1 MLHLSSYSLLFAP
14 KYRVLRYALLSITLF
29 IFSYSEIAYH
39 YSQVEMLPF
48 MALVM
53 NGLLCK
59 LIPSVLMIVF
69 ILPLLLKQR
78 YMTFWIYI
86 LSLIF
91 VFLWLEDVVVEAWI
105 CGYFNL
111 RPWNEKVHLIF
122 IFMDILSQSG
132 LWFMVILG
140 ILMGPMMKYWI
151 RENEVKQQVLASG
164 LQMETETMKEQVS
177 PSLLCS
183 TLRVCGESAEVAP
196 QETSDTLMRL
206 SRLLRYQ
213 LYDCRQ
219 KEVWLDSEI
228 KFLKEYLSILKY
240 NAGCAN
246 YNLSVMGQ
254 TMGVSIPSLLFVPF
268 LQSEEAPDKNAFVDI
283 KIHIQNDILFF
294 ELTDNYTQRN
304 DGNVRKR
311 LNQLYP
317 ERHTLMIEPKHVIL
331 KIQIR

>member
-1 MLHLSSYSLLFAP
+1 MHHLSSYSLLFAP
-14 KYRVLRYALLSITLF
+14 KYRVLRYTLLSITLF

-53 NGLLCK
+53 NGFLCK

-78 YMTFWIYI
+78 YMIFWVYI

-91 VFLWLEDVVVEAWI
+91 VFLWLEDVVIEKRI
-105 CGYFNL
+105 CEYFNL
-111 RPWNEKVHLIF
+111 RPWNEKVHFIF
-122 IFMDILSQSG
+122 ILTDILSQSA
-132 LWFMVILG
+132 LWFMTILG
-140 ILMGPMMKYWI
+140 VLMGRMMKYWI
-151 RENEVKQQVLASG
+151 NENELKQQVLASG
-164 LQMETETMKEQVS
+164 LQIETETMKEQVS
-177 PSLLCS
+177 PFLLCN
-183 TLRVCGESAEVAP
+183 TLRVCGEAAETAP
-196 QETSDTLMRL
+196 QETSDTLMQL

-219 KEVWLDSEI
+219 EKVWLESEL

-240 NAGCAN
+240 NAGCADFH
-246 YNLSVMGQ
+246 LSVMGQ

-268 LQSEEAPDKNAFVDI
+268 LQSKEAPDENAS
-283 KIHIQNDILFF
+283 IHITIDIHNDILTF
-294 ELTDNYTQRN
+294 ELVDNYVQRN

-311 LNQLYP
+311 LEQLYP
-317 ERHTLMIEPKHVIL
+317 ERHTLVIEPKHVIL
-331 KIQIR
+331 TIQL